1 MDTAM
6 DTKTLRRHWLKQIV
20 AASGMRSAE
29 FARTHGIDET
39 YLSQLLN
46 GHGSFGEKSARNL
59 ERKIRLPE
67 GQLDRPLPAEPGRV
81 TLEPPRPGYAAA
93 GFTDITD
100 IPVLAEARAPY
111 PGAHPG
117 SIVVPVFDAAG
128 SMGFG
133 RALPEYD
140 TVIDHM
146 RLSQDWIRH
155 NLPAIT
161 AVANLAVLSAYG
173 DSMAPTFA
181 DGDILLVDR
190 GIAEVKIDAVYVLAL
205 NDELFIKRVQRR
217 ITDGAIIIRSD
228 NPLYE
233 PVTIA
238 AEDKDTLNV
247 RGRVLWA
254 WNGRKM

>member
-1 MDTAM
+1 MDK
-6 DTKTLRRHWLKQIV
+6 KTSRRHWLKEIV
-20 AASGMRSAE
+20 TRSGLRSAE
-29 FARTHGIDET
+29 FARNYGIDET

-59 ERKIRLPE
+59 ERKIGLPE
-67 GQLDRPLPAEPGRV
+67 GHLDRPLEAPPALPLFNHEGR
-81 TLEPPRPGYAAA
+81 A
-93 GFTDITD
+93 TD
-100 IPVLAEARAPY
+100 IPVLREAAAATYAPRT
-111 PGAHPG
+111 H
-117 SIVVPVFDAAG
+117 SITVPVFDAIG
-128 SMGFG
+128 SMGMG

-146 RLSQDWIRH
+146 RLSQDWVRH
-155 NLPAIT
+155 NLPTIT
-161 AVANLAVLSAYG
+161 SPANLAVLSAYG

-190 GIAEVKIDAVYVLAL
+190 GINEVKIDAVYVLAL

-233 PVTIA
+233 PVTISPQ
-238 AEDKDTLNV
+238 EKDSLCV